1 MGRIDDK
8 IEMQRKRYKEERLIC
23 KHVVAEAYKAGIIT
37 RGVRVADPHA
47 LLLPGR
53 ESNWQNYVAAKS
65 GTFKIKKALPD
76 LEEAT
81 RLHPPINTLVKEL
94 CSGVTTKGANPK
106 TYHKWVQTIIKE
118 WKERGRSPAGPQLVN
133 KTLIITEGKKGQLFL
148 HYDDSQEKIRFVV
161 SAELFKVRGEK
172 S

>member
-1 MGRIDDK
+1 MKKKGRT
-8 IEMQRKRYKEERLIC
+8 ERRTIYR
-23 KHVVAEAYKAGIIT
+23 HVAAEAYKAGIIT

-53 ESNWQNYVAAKS
+53 ESNWLQYAAQKNRA
-65 GTFKIKKALPD
+65 FKIKRALPD

-81 RLHPPINTLVKEL
+81 RLHPPINSLVKEL
-94 CSGVTTKGANPK
+94 CSDITTKGANPK
-106 TYHKWVQTIIKE
+106 IYYKWVQSIIKE

-133 KTLIITEGKKGQLFL
+133 KTLVITEGKKGPLFL
-148 HYDDSQEKIRFVV
+148 HYDGSQEKIRFVV
-161 SAELFKVRGEK
+161 SAELLKVKGEK